1 MIETRFEPADP
12 SAKRVCAN
20 IEIYRAK
27 GKWLAGDAVEV
38 EERQAT
44 TRAAT
49 HAGAGGPSRILIAC
63 MPKSGSTFLS
73 DLISALPDFKRAK
86 FSASPSDGR
95 QHELDEASL
104 KAAGRGNF
112 VGQVHVL
119 YNTWTAKM
127 CKDYRLKPVVLVR
140 SLPDVIVSQRDHI
153 RREGG
158 VGPLFRAD
166 PNLTATDDA
175 TVEEMIVRFQA
186 SWYVNFYMSWRDA
199 PGTLMISYEE
209 LTADPR
215 RTLAQILDF
224 AGAGVDER
232 AVAEAVAKV
241 QERRESR
248 FNVGVPGR
256 GAKLRPETLRD
267 LARLFDFYPQ
277 AADDPYVKGVRAQVA
292 AALEG
297 REAPRLDSVAFRP
310 PRPAPAA
317 ARRPSWSAH
326 ALTTARRYGYQASL
340 IAVGLF
346 YWVWP
351 EDILPDD
358 KWYGHI
364 DDAVFLT
371 ILAFLAGGSASARQA
386 LATCPSIV
394 SRFVSPQAQ
403 AHPLT
408 RPPVRRRR
416 RPSSRAHW
424 PKDQASGP
432 LRRHIAYVRQP
443 AP

>member
-1 MIETRFEPADP
+1 MADSGPRDRRLQGSAEDPAEPRSRFREAIDRYGYPVALASVAVLYLIWPSGWRPIENGMPEPMTSSSSPYWRFSPGRSPNARRPCSTCLAQSPPPSNAGSGPTVNPAARAAPVKPEAPSRSRDFTPTRLCNMIETRFEPADP

-20 IEIYRAK
+20 IEIHRAK
-27 GKWLAGDAVEV
+27 GKRLAGDAVEV

-215 RTLAQILDF
+215 RILAQN
-224 AGAGVDER
+224 
-232 AVAEAVAKV
+232 
-241 QERRESR
+241 SR
-248 FNVGVPGR
+248 FCRRASTSAPSPR
-256 GAKLRPETLRD
+256 RSQRSRKGAK
-267 LARLFDFYPQ
+267 
-277 AADDPYVKGVRAQVA
+277 AA
-292 AALEG
+292 
-297 REAPRLDSVAFRP
+297 S
-310 PRPAPAA
+310 
-317 ARRPSWSAH
+317 
-326 ALTTARRYGYQASL
+326 T
-340 IAVGLF
+340 
-346 YWVWP
+346 
-351 EDILPDD
+351 
-358 KWYGHI
+358 
-364 DDAVFLT
+364 
-371 ILAFLAGGSASARQA
+371 SASPGAERSCGPRRS
-386 LATCPSIV
+386 ATWRGCSI
-394 SRFVSPQAQ
+394 
-403 AHPLT
+403 
-408 RPPVRRRR
+408 
-416 RPSSRAHW
+416 
-424 PKDQASGP
+424 
-432 LRRHIAYVRQP
+432 
-443 AP
+443 